1 MMIVGGLIL
10 VLVLLVAGFFA
21 VTWAPDRPV
30 ASLVPRWAPPPSVFV
45 DIAGMKVHLRDEGP
59 RDDVSPIVLIHG
71 TGSYL
76 HAWEGWVPALKEQRR
91 VITFDLPGFGL
102 TGPSPDGDYSLEASV
117 RFVVALL
124 DIQE

>member
-59 RDDVSPIVLIHG
+59 RDDVSPILLIHG
-71 TGSYL
+71 HTSTPGR
-76 HAWEGWVPALKEQRR
+76 AGCRR
-91 VITFDLPGFGL
+91 SRKSG
-102 TGPSPDGDYSLEASV
+102 A
-117 RFVVALL
+117 
-124 DIQE
+124 

>member
-10 VLVLLVAGFFA
+10 VLVLLVVGFFA

-45 DIAGMKVHLRDEGP
+45 DMSGMKVHLRDEGP
-59 RDDVSPIVLIHG
+59 RDDPSPIVLIHG

-76 HAWEGWVPALKEQRR
+76 HAWRAGCRR
-91 VITFDLPGFGL
+91 SRKNG
-102 TGPSPDGDYSLEASV
+102 A
-117 RFVVALL
+117 
-124 DIQE
+124 